1 MRANVHHD
9 KVTDVAYV
17 DVCTDVP
24 ADVRI
29 DVQDVTDQL
38 GMNTQVLARVDENGR
53 LLGIVIQ
60 DYTAFKR
67 ELRRKY
73 LALAVEKIIDL
84 IVTKVLVLTTPSSG
98 YPAPRRLTAHA

>member
-1 MRANVHHD
+1 MTATVHHD

-17 DVCTDVP
+17 DVCLGTPDT
-24 ADVRI
+24 RI
-29 DVQDVTDQL
+29 DVQDVTAQL
-38 GMNTQVLARVDENGR
+38 GMKTQVLARVDESGQF
-53 LLGIVIQ
+53 LGLIIQ

-84 IVTKVLVLTTPSSG
+84 IVSKVLVLTAPSIER
-98 YPAPRRLTAHA
+98 PTPRRLPAHA

>member
-1 MRANVHHD
+1 MRADLHHD

-17 DVCTDVP
+17 DVCVGVP
-24 ADVRI
+24 DDSRI
-29 DVQDVTDQL
+29 DVLDVTEQL
-38 GMNTQVLARVDENGR
+38 GMRTQVLARVDVNGR
-53 LLGIVIQ
+53 LLGLIIQ

-73 LALAVEKIIDL
+73 LALAVEKILDL
-84 IVTKVLVLTTPSSG
+84 IVSKVLVLTTPSSS